1 MFSQKTYN
9 ERRSRLKRE
18 VGSGLILLL
27 GLEESPI
34 NFAHNTYP
42 FRQDSSFLYFFG
54 LNRPGLNTIIDIDE
68 NREILFGDD
77 LNEESVIWTVPQ
89 QNLSALG
96 EQVGIEDCR
105 KLDCLEDYLK
115 DHLGK
120 RILHFLP
127 TFRHDQKATLSRLLN
142 TQTNNDSLPASETLT
157 RAVINQRSYKTE
169 EEIAE
174 IEKAIMVS
182 NVIHTSAM
190 KISRPKM
197 FEYEAVGLLEGM
209 NKSLN
214 SRPSFQT
221 IFTVHGEILHNPSYD
236 NQMKAGDLVVHDSGA
251 ESPNHY
257 AGDITRTFPVNGK
270 FTDKQREVYTIVLHA
285 LEVAMNAVKPG
296 VEFRS
301 IHRLA
306 GKVILEGLANLGI
319 IKGNPEEAVEAD
331 IHTLFFPCG
340 LGHMMGLDVHDME
353 SLGEDYVGYNDLVR
367 RNPNF
372 GWRNLRLGKALESGN
387 VITIEPGIYFNPRLT
402 ELWKSAGKGK
412 DFVNYSAL
420 ESYFDFGGIRIE
432 DDILVADQGYRL
444 LGPAIPKTIDEIEE
458 TCRTE

>member
-1 MFSQKTYN
+1 MKT
-9 ERRSRLKRE
+9 
-18 VGSGLILLL
+18 
-27 GLEESPI
+27 
-34 NFAHNTYP
+34 
-42 FRQDSSFLYFFG
+42 
-54 LNRPGLNTIIDIDE
+54 
-68 NREILFGDD
+68 
-77 LNEESVIWTVPQ
+77 
-89 QNLSALG
+89 
-96 EQVGIEDCR
+96 
-105 KLDCLEDYLK
+105 
-115 DHLGK
+115 
-120 RILHFLP
+120 
-127 TFRHDQKATLSRLLN
+127 
-142 TQTNNDSLPASETLT
+142 
-157 RAVINQRSYKTE
+157 
-169 EEIAE
+169 
-174 IEKAIMVS
+174 
-182 NVIHTSAM
+182 
-190 KISRPKM
+190 
-197 FEYEAVGLLEGM
+197 
-209 NKSLN
+209 
-214 SRPSFQT
+214 
-221 IFTVHGEILHNPSYD
+221 
-236 NQMKAGDLVVHDSGA
+236 GDLVVHDSGA